1 MEIMA
6 MMETLERTVER
17 WPGEQNYLAAIELLR
32 RYDRPLSLPLRAVP
46 APNET
51 VEPENHG

>member
-1 MEIMA
+1 